1 MIEIK
6 ISIDTAL
13 ALILNRLELELTMR
27 QRDNLLPKSY
37 KLENLTSSEL
47 NELIDTAL
55 FDTIFML
62 PVELLTGESNLIAII
77 SETLKALSRNLSR
90 EDLLLY
96 PNSRINKILNRVKSI
111 MISNLDS
118 KGFANN

>member
-37 KLENLTSSEL
+37 KLENLTSFEL

-111 MISNLDS
+111 MISSLDS

>member
-37 KLENLTSSEL
+37 KLENLTSFEL

>member
-37 KLENLTSSEL
+37 KLENLTSFEL

-62 PVELLTGESNLIAII
+62 PVELLTGESNLIQII
-77 SETLKALSRNLSR
+77 SETLRALSKNLSR

-96 PNSRINKILNRVKSI
+96 PTSRINKILKRVKSI
-111 MISNLDS
+111 MIDNIDN
-118 KGFANN
+118 KGFVSN

>member
-1 MIEIK
+1 
-6 ISIDTAL
+6 
-13 ALILNRLELELTMR
+13 MR

-37 KLENLTSSEL
+37 KLENLTSFEL

-62 PVELLTGESNLIAII
+62 PVELLTGESNLIQII
-77 SETLKALSRNLSR
+77 SETLRALSKNLSR

-96 PNSRINKILNRVKSI
+96 PTSRINKILKRVKSI
-111 MISNLDS
+111 MINNIDNT
-118 KGFANN
+118 GFVTN

>member
-37 KLENLTSSEL
+37 KLENLTSFEL

-90 EDLLLY
+90 ENLLLY

>member
-37 KLENLTSSEL
+37 KLENLTSFEL

-62 PVELLTGESNLIAII
+62 PVELLTSESNLIQII
-77 SETLKALSRNLSR
+77 SETLRALSKNLSR

-96 PNSRINKILNRVKSI
+96 PTSRINKILKRVKSI
-111 MISNLDS
+111 MIDNIDN
-118 KGFANN
+118 KGFVSN

>member
-37 KLENLTSSEL
+37 KLENLTSFEL

-62 PVELLTGESNLIAII
+62 PVELLTGESNLIQII
-77 SETLKALSRNLSR
+77 SETLRALSKNLSR
-90 EDLLLY
+90 EDLLLC
-96 PNSRINKILNRVKSI
+96 PTSRINKILKRVKSI
-111 MISNLDS
+111 MIDNIDN
-118 KGFANN
+118 KGFVSN

>member
-37 KLENLTSSEL
+37 KLENLTSFEL

-62 PVELLTGESNLIAII
+62 PVELLTGESNLIQII
-77 SETLKALSRNLSR
+77 SETLRALSKNLSR

-96 PNSRINKILNRVKSI
+96 PTSRINKILKRVKSI
-111 MISNLDS
+111 MINNIDNT
-118 KGFANN
+118 GFVTN